1 MSLSHIKC
9 QSFHALYVYAFV
21 IYSQKGAAI
30 ALFFHFHRWAVE
42 DAQRVIQELKE
53 EIMLEKNTI
62 SSLDEQLQKTQQYNM
77 KLVSEVDELLDAA
90 KNNDATRA
98 SEDSLAQVESVWTKK
113 LAAKDDEIKDLQAKI
128 MHLEEKSSQM
138 QTSASPPAGDPGDAL
153 VNGLQNMVKQ
163 LQQDVEELES
173 DTIRL
178 TEENNELH
186 AKLES
191 SISELN
197 EKSKLIADLNASGST
212 SQPRAPDNL
221 LKQLQQDVEEL
232 EADTIR
238 LTEENSELKAKLES
252 SNLELSE
259 KNKLIADLKAS
270 GSASQPRAPDN
281 LLRQLQQDVEELEA
295 DTIRL
300 TEENSELRAKLESSS
315 SEISEK
321 SISIADLKASESAGE
336 GRAQLLAKVVNL
348 EGELSR
354 LKEGTAQI
362 SAEKEE
368 VEKSIQRLQAENQEL
383 QKSIERLEGSHP
395 ENFGR
400 GKDRELANNK
410 LFQQLAETVTGL
422 EEELQESQEES
433 RLSRYMELHIPCII
447 SSYFVVKVYY
457 NVPILYQNCGIISIL
472 KF

>member
-1 MSLSHIKC
+1 
-9 QSFHALYVYAFV
+9 
-21 IYSQKGAAI
+21 
-30 ALFFHFHRWAVE
+30 
-42 DAQRVIQELKE
+42 
-53 EIMLEKNTI
+53 
-62 SSLDEQLQKTQQYNM
+62 M

-221 LKQLQQDVEEL
+221 LKQLQQDVEELEADTIRLTEENSELRAKLESSNLELSEKNKLIADLKASGSASQPRAPDNLLRQLQQDVEEL